1 MLLQLE
7 EVALREGA
15 EGRGQPG
22 HDQHHLGLPGLRAV
36 SQGIHDGVQPVQGDH
51 DHDEARQVAADDPE
65 EDGNTA
71 RNVIRQPRHG
81 VGPADLQRNLQQN
94 HLHRN

>member
-7 EVALREGA
+7 EVALWEGT

-22 HDQHHLGLPGLRAV
+22 HHQHHLGLLGLRAV
-36 SQGIHDGVQPVQGDH
+36 SQGIHDGVEPVQGDH

-65 EDGNTA
+65 EDGDPA
-71 RNVIRQPRHG
+71 GDVIRQPGHG
-81 VGPADLQRNLQQN
+81 VGPADL
-94 HLHRN
+94 